1 MTSSTVIVLMPT
13 YNHEKCIGQA
23 IESVLFQITTF
34 DVHLYISDDAS
45 IDSTFLIA
53 SSFQSQNKVR
63 ITSKR
68 NESNLGAITNGEQL
82 RNFAFQSDSKYVSI
96 LEGDDYW
103 IDPYK
108 LQKQVDFLEANPD
121 FAICYHP
128 TKILMPNGDLI
139 DDFIAE
145 KYFKAPES
153 SIFDLAIYGN
163 YIHTPSVVFRKDDM
177 LITENLVLS
186 PTGDYYLYL
195 LASQKGKL
203 RRLDF
208 SGAVYRYGIG
218 SHSSLELKERKYL
231 RQKTLRLASSDM
243 NNPLIS
249 FILKLRIHHNSL
261 LGKMDHVI
269 LRSSGVKNIFSFLM
283 FINKLELIKAIIKLL
298 LYKRIKL

>member
-1 MTSSTVIVLMPT
+1 MQYLVDIPICVFNQERFLEKTIKGILDQKTDFKFRVI
-13 YNHEKCIGQA
+13 
-23 IESVLFQITTF
+23 
-34 DVHLYISDDAS
+34 ISDDCS
-45 IDSTFLIA
+45 QDA
-53 SSFQSQNKVR
+53 SSQIIRKYASEFPLIIFPFYKKHNIGV
-63 ITSKR
+63 SK
-68 NESNLGAITNGEQL
+68 NSEFVFSKSN
-82 RNFAFQSDSKYVSI
+82 SKYTA
-96 LEGDDYW
+96 LCDGDDYW
-103 IDPYK
+103 TDPYK

-177 LITENLVLS
+177 LITDNFLRS
-186 PTGDYYLYL
+186 PVGDYYLYL

-208 SGAVYRYGIG
+208 TGAVYRYGMG
-218 SHSSLELKERKYL
+218 SHSSLELKERKYI
-231 RQKTLRLASSDM
+231 RQKTLSLVSSDM
-243 NNPLIS
+243 SNLLIS

-269 LRSSGVKNIFSFLM
+269 LRSSGVNNIFSFLM
-283 FINKLELIKAIIKLL
+283 FVNKLELMKAIIKFLF
-298 LYKRIKL
+298 YKRIKI